1 MEYVEYIVWLNK
13 TYDISP
19 DETYNSINCL
29 LEMVSIRNEF
39 LGLDGYIEGSPFT
52 NRDWIRNKKEWIKRN
67 GTTALTFEEFKEY
80 KKEMV
85 QKEIELKTP
94 YEWCVEANLRVLDI
108 NEWPLEWYGSKEKHF
123 FEFPTMP
130 KNEFL
135 DALTQCKV
143 KYNSLQRKTDMY
155 LEYRMY
161 GLVPYNLSP
170 IQQGIQFGHAVVE
183 YQQNVKGLP
192 PYEAIYNKWAKK
204 DKTFIIL
211 NGGTTNVNPEKF
223 GTLNQNLA
231 ALYFNQIVTSEFYEP
246 DLGDQLTAVVFLVDE
261 RVFNKILYP
270 DFQEEKLPYGTRKPS
285 KKVETQLEERNEA
298 NYQKWVEK
306 IGGPKNAFLREYLKP
321 LRLA

>member
-1 MEYVEYIVWLNK
+1 MEYVEYIVWLKK

-29 LEMVSIRNEF
+29 LELVSIRNEF
-39 LGLDGYIEGSPFT
+39 LGLGGHIEGSPFS
-52 NRDWIRNKKEWIKRN
+52 NRDWLRNKKEWIKRN

-135 DALTQCKV
+135 DALIQCKV

-183 YQQNVKGLP
+183 YQQNTLGLEP
-192 PYEAIYNKWAKK
+192 MQKLYNKWATK

-211 NGGTTNVNPEKF
+211 NGGTTNRNKESF
-223 GTLNQNLA
+223 GTLNKHLLEITKIGVKA
-231 ALYFNQIVTSEFYEP
+231 GVFFEP
-246 DLGDQLTAVVFLVDE
+246 DLGDQLTAFVFLVDE
-261 RVFNKILYP
+261 RVFNRELYP
-270 DFQEEKLPYGTRKPS
+270 EFQEEKLPYGTRKPS
-285 KKVETQLEERNEA
+285 KKVETELEERNET

-306 IGGPKNAFLREYLKP
+306 IGGPTNAFLREYLKP